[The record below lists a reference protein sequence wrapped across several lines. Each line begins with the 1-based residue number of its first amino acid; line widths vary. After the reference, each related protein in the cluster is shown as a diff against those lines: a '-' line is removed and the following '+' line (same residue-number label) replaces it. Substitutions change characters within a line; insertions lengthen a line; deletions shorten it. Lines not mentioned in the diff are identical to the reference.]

1 MKLFSSYPLGDIE
14 LNNRLVMSPMT
25 RCRAIGNTASPLMAE
40 YYRQRANAG
49 LIVTEGTSPSPN
61 GLGYA
66 RIPGLFKQEQA
77 KDWKQVTD
85 AVHKVGGKIYIQLMH
100 TGRVSHQINM
110 PEGAVVLAPSA
121 VPFSGDMWTD
131 EKGLLPC
138 SEPRAMSAEEVET
151 TIGEYVQS
159 SKLAIKAGFDG
170 VELHSANG
178 YLANQF
184 LDPATN
190 HRQDDYGGSLK
201 KRNRFVFE
209 VAKAVTQAISATKTG
224 IRLSPH
230 GSFNDMSEYPELT
243 EQYGL
248 LATGLGAL
256 HLAYLHMVDHSAI
269 GQAKPLAATIEKV
282 RTNFRSAGGGAIIL
296 SGGYEKQ
303 RAEADLQSGAA
314 DLIAFGR
321 PFISNPDLVERL
333 RLDAAL
339 ATPDDSSFYIAGE
352 EGYTDYP
359 TLKEGVK

>member
-1 MKLFSSYPLGDIE
+1 MKLFSSYQLGNME
-14 LNNRLVMSPMT
+14 LNNRLVMAPMT
-25 RCRAIGNTASPLMAE
+25 RCRALGNTANELMAK

-66 RIPGLFKQEQA
+66 RIPGLFNREHA
-77 KDWKQVTD
+77 ADWRQVTD
-85 AVHKVGGKIYIQLMH
+85 AVHSAGGKIFVQLMH
-100 TGRVSHQINM
+100 TGRVSHQINL
-110 PEGAVVLAPSA
+110 PDGAEVLAPSV

-138 SEPRAMSAEEVET
+138 SEPRAMTTEEVKMT
-151 TIGEYVQS
+151 LDEYVQS
-159 SKLAIKAGFDG
+159 AKLAIEAGFDG

-178 YLANQF
+178 YLINQF

-190 HRQDDYGGSLK
+190 QRQDNYGGSLEN
-201 KRNRFVFE
+201 RNRFVLE
-209 VAKAVTQAISATKTG
+209 VAQAVTREIGAAKTG
-224 IRLSPH
+224 IRISPH

-256 HLAYLHMVDHSAI
+256 QLAYLHLVDHSAL
-269 GQAKPLAATIEKV
+269 GQAKPLAATTEKV
-282 RTNFRSAGGGAIIL
+282 RNKFRSAGGGAIIL

-303 RAEADLQSGAA
+303 RAEADLQIRTA

-321 PFISNPDLVERL
+321 PFISNPDLTERL
-333 RLDAAL
+333 RQDVAL
-339 ATPDDSSFYIAGE
+339 AVPDDSSFYLAGE
-352 EGYTDYP
+352 EGYTYYP
-359 TLKEGVK
+359 TLD

>member
-14 LNNRLVMSPMT
+14 LNNRLVMAPMT
-25 RCRAIGNTASPLMAE
+25 RCRALGNTANPLMGK

-49 LIVTEGTSPSPN
+49 LIITEGTSPSPN

-66 RIPGLFKQEQA
+66 RIPGLFNQEQVKA
-77 KDWKQVTD
+77 WQQVTD
-85 AVHKVGGKIYIQLMH
+85 AVHKAGGKIFIQLMH
-100 TGRVSHQINM
+100 TGRVSHKINL
-110 PEGAVVLAPSA
+110 PEGATVLAPSA

-138 SEPRAMSAEEVET
+138 SEPRAMTAEEIKT

-159 SKLAIKAGFDG
+159 AKLAIEAGFDG

-190 HRQDDYGGSLK
+190 QRQDDYGGSMK
-201 KRNRFVFE
+201 KRNRFVLE
-209 VAKAVTQAISATKTG
+209 IAQAVAQEIGATKTG
-224 IRLSPH
+224 IRISPH
-230 GSFNDMSEYPELT
+230 GSFNDMSDYPELT

-256 HLAYLHMVDHSAI
+256 QLAYLHLVDHSAL
-269 GQAKPLAATIEKV
+269 GQAKPLAATTEKV
-282 RTNFRSAGGGAIIL
+282 RNNFRSAGGGAIIL
-296 SGGYEKQ
+296 SGGYEKH
-303 RAEADLQSGAA
+303 RAEVDLQSGAA

-321 PFISNPDLVERL
+321 PFISNPDLAERMDQ
-333 RLDAAL
+333 DAEL
-339 ATPDDSSFYIAGE
+339 TVPDDSSFYLAGE

-359 TLKEGVK
+359 ILAGN